1 MISGKCI
8 DQLHYFL
15 SNFIYRNTL
24 VANMISYV
32 DFYRP
37 KFFLLENVLGMFDW
51 RGHTALAGDDYDGEI
66 MMAAVKFITRAM
78 IGLGSV
84 LLFTQVF
91 IFLHVSTAIK
101 FTSALLM
108 LAIMELH
115 KVGDVSFFWEQDGG
129 PSLLTSQTST
139 VHALTVFY
147 QSRVVM
153 YSSSMFTVL
162 CPFIPDNYVA
172 CLHYTLL
179 IAC

>member
-8 DQLHYFL
+8 DQLHYILF
-15 SNFIYRNTL
+15 NFIYRNTL

-84 LLFTQVF
+84 LLFTQVY

-115 KVGDVSFFWEQDGG
+115 KVGDVSFF
-129 PSLLTSQTST
+129 
-139 VHALTVFY
+139 
-147 QSRVVM
+147 
-153 YSSSMFTVL
+153 
-162 CPFIPDNYVA
+162 
-172 CLHYTLL
+172 
-179 IAC
+179 